1 MNAMAKKFLFWNVN
15 KKNFSDLIVELV
27 KELSIDV
34 IILAE
39 VLQESS
45 SNASGKNAINL
56 PELKTILNN
65 ETGKQYF
72 SRFRSG
78 QKIVLIDSLE
88 NGQNVSTD
96 EDKRLSSCKYN
107 INNEEILVVG
117 VHLRDRYT
125 HDLSDL
131 FDLAGQHR
139 EFIDSYKI
147 DKVIAIGDFN
157 MNPYEK
163 GIMGATGFNAIFS
176 KEEIIYNPQRKF
188 GYKNKSFY
196 YNASWDAYK
205 LSSPQGTYYYS
216 DNNSSLN
223 PYWNLLDQVLFSSS
237 MMDAYISNSFKIITE
252 ISGEELLKDVT
263 SRTTKIKK
271 KVIDNNYSDHL
282 PIVFEVDI

>member
-1 MNAMAKKFLFWNVN
+1 MNIMVKKFLFWNIN
-15 KKNFSDLIVELV
+15 KKNSSDLIVDLV
-27 KELSIDV
+27 NELSIDV

-39 VLQESS
+39 VLQEND
-45 SNASGKNAINL
+45 SNVGQRNVINL
-56 PELKTILNN
+56 HEFKNKLNN
-65 ETGKQYF
+65 VTGKQYT
-72 SRFRSG
+72 SRFISG
-78 QKIVLIDSLE
+78 QKIVLIDNLE
-88 NGQNVSTD
+88 NGQNVSTE
-96 EDKRLSSCKYN
+96 EDKRLSSCKYI
-107 INNEEILVVG
+107 INNEEILIVG

-125 HDLSDL
+125 HDLNDL

-176 KEEIIYNPQRKF
+176 KEEILYNPQRRF
-188 GYKNKSFY
+188 GYINKPFY

-205 LSSPQGTYYYS
+205 LISPQGTYYYS

-223 PYWNLLDQVLFSSS
+223 PYWNLLDQVLFSSK
-237 MMDAYISNSFKIITE
+237 MMEAYISGSFKIITE
-252 ISGEELLKDVT
+252 ISGTELLRDKR
-263 SRTTKIKK
+263 SNTTRIIK
-271 KVIDNNYSDHL
+271 KVIDDNYSDHL